1 MEAERQAINS
11 PVQSTASDLML
22 LAMVHLHK
30 ELNPHEAGMVITQ
43 HDEIGFEIR
52 EDMAGEYM
60 PVIKEVMETLPLKS
74 TFGLDLN
81 IPIVADV
88 EAADHWPGIPDASGL
103 GITDY

>member
-11 PVQSTASDLML
+11 PVQATSSDMML
-22 LAMVHLHK
+22 FAMVHLQK

-52 EDMAGEYM
+52 EEMVGEYIPM
-60 PVIKEVMETLPLKS
+60 IKQVMESLPLEK
-74 TFGLDLN
+74 TFGFKCVV
-81 IPIVADV
+81 PIIADV

-103 GITDY
+103 GIPDF